1 LPIFFDGM
9 AMITWLSGTSMLQA
23 QGLSSSSSSGSD
35 FGVEADQ
42 TGVGGYTSAS
52 KWLTDRRR
60 SKHYCGRLPHRKSAS
75 DTSTHRGGAE
85 SPSLEFPVAQAKPAN
100 SASCAPSQSF
110 ALPLPSTPAAR
121 DLSNSYRC
129 SNRSSAVMALRSSS
143 ARPVA
148 WLCAGRLHHPGRA
161 S

>member
-1 LPIFFDGM
+1 M
-9 AMITWLSGTSMLQA
+9 AVRHFMLQA

-52 KWLTDRRR
+52 KWLSDRRPQQT
-60 SKHYCGRLPHRKSAS
+60 LLWAPHRKSVS

-85 SPSLEFPVAQAKPAN
+85 SPSLEFQVANAKPAN
-100 SASCAPSQSF
+100 SASCAPSQPF
-110 ALPLPSTPAAR
+110 ALPLPSMPAAR
-121 DLSNSYRC
+121 DLSNSYRY
-129 SNRSSAVMALRSSS
+129 SNRSSAVLVLRSSS
-143 ARPVA
+143 ARCVA